1 MNEILKRIDE
11 GKCLICNKDLGK
23 LTPESMKELRRV
35 NYMGKDAVICGNHHY
50 EERV

>member
-11 GKCLICNKDLGK
+11 GKCPICKKDLSK
-23 LTPESMKELRRV
+23 LTPENMKEMRRV
-35 NYMGKDAVICGNHHY
+35 NYMGKDAVICGSHYY